1 MPERAPGTGYSVFAD
16 TMADMT
22 YLELEQCVKD
32 GAVALWALGV
42 IEQHGPHLPLATDI
56 YVPAATLSEAR
67 RMLAARGIASVT
79 VPPFYWGVNVA
90 SASFAG
96 SFEVRPEVM
105 VELMK
110 DVFANL
116 KKDGFTQVF
125 CLSGHGEALH
135 NQTILAGVKAGCAAA
150 GIDGSVI
157 IAPAMAQRLGFD
169 LADPHLAVMEPESAG
184 ASPGAEPQPY
194 LDIHA
199 GEWETSVIWGL
210 FPDVVRTSIVPTLEP
225 TNYGPADLAEWRK
238 GYEHSRR
245 KTPRG
250 YFGSPA
256 AADPA
261 RGAAIIAGEA
271 RRVADAIAS
280 KVQRFNAPK

>member
-1 MPERAPGTGYSVFAD
+1 MAERVPGTGYSVFAD

-22 YLELEQCVKD
+22 YPEVEQCVRD
-32 GAVALWALGV
+32 GAIVLWALGV

-67 RMLAARGIASVT
+67 RLLAARGIPSVT

-116 KKDGFTQVF
+116 KKDGFAQVF

-135 NQTILAGVKAGCAAA
+135 NQTILAGVKAGSAASAIA
-150 GIDGSVI
+150 GNVV

-169 LADPHLAVMEPESAG
+169 LADPHLALMAPENEA
-184 ASPGAEPQPY
+184 PQPY

-199 GEWETSVIWGL
+199 GAWETSVIWGL
-210 FPDVVRTSIVPTLEP
+210 FPDVVRTAIVPTLEP

-238 GYEHSRR
+238 GHEHSRR

-271 RRVADAIAS
+271 RRVADAIAA
-280 KVQRFNAPK
+280 KVERGPRPQG

>member
-1 MPERAPGTGYSVFAD
+1 MPERPPGAGYSVFAD

-22 YLELEQCVKD
+22 YPELEQCARD
-32 GAVALWALGV
+32 GAIVLWALGV

-67 RMLAARGIASVT
+67 KLLAAQGIPSVT
-79 VPPFYWGVNVA
+79 APPFYWGVNVA

-105 VELMK
+105 IELMK

-116 KKDGFTQVF
+116 KKDGFAQVF

-157 IAPAMAQRLGFD
+157 VAPAMAQRLGFD
-169 LADPHLAVMEPESAG
+169 LADPHLALTAPETD
-184 ASPGAEPQPY
+184 ERPQPY

-210 FPDVVRTSIVPTLEP
+210 YPEVVRSAIVPTLEP

-261 RGAAIIAGEA
+261 RGAAIIAAEA
-271 RRVADAIAS
+271 RRVADAIAAKLVRRPDAS
-280 KVQRFNAPK
+280 R

>member
-1 MPERAPGTGYSVFAD
+1 MPERAPGGGYSVFTD

-22 YLELEQCVKD
+22 YPEVEQSVRD
-32 GAVALWALGV
+32 GAVVLWALGV

-67 RMLAARGIASVT
+67 RLLAARGIPSVT

-105 VELMK
+105 IELMK

-116 KKDGFTQVF
+116 KKDGFQQVF

-135 NQTILAGVKAGCAAA
+135 NQTILAGVKAGCSASSL
-150 GIDGSVI
+150 DGSVI
-157 IAPAMAQRLGFD
+157 IAPAMAKRLGFD
-169 LADPHLAVMEPESAG
+169 LADPHLALLAPDTDA
-184 ASPGAEPQPY
+184 PQPY

-210 FPDVVRTSIVPTLEP
+210 YPDVVRTEIVPTLEP
-225 TNYGPADLAEWRK
+225 TNYGPTDLAEWRK
-238 GYEHSRR
+238 GYDHSRR
-245 KTPRG
+245 KTPNG

-261 RGAAIIAGEA
+261 RGPAIIAEEA
-271 RRVADAIAS
+271 RRVADAIAA
-280 KVQRFNAPK
+280 KVAQRPKRPA